1 MEILM
6 RDRNAT
12 TEGSNLLTR
21 HSILSPVLIPI
32 YFPYRVPF
40 LPCSNRFSVS
50 YVPSVAR
57 VSAPFSSANA
67 NNAARIKLFGRF
79 HRNHCESRPV
89 LVSIFETILWNSV
102 SPFLSFFSLFESC
115 VRSIAISIARQYNRL
130 QDLTAAATRSSRILA
145 DKAEKPGSSLD
156 FSLAIDR
163 SRSSPVEN
171 VRQIFIVD
179 STVDSR
185 SMRKCYLIFFLAG
198 GISLSRLEENEP
210 TDSVWRVRRS
220 RMRTKT
226 WNKRGRFEPRRGE
239 RFTEDRFSFRGGW
252 TVELYRQSWNH
263 RYSRR
268 RVAR

>member
-1 MEILM
+1 MQRARSHFDPAVFASICEYCFHFIEILETIPKLDSTVLARVPMEILM

-89 LVSIFETILWNSV
+89 LVSIFETIL
-102 SPFLSFFSLFESC
+102 
-115 VRSIAISIARQYNRL
+115 
-130 QDLTAAATRSSRILA
+130 
-145 DKAEKPGSSLD
+145 
-156 FSLAIDR
+156 
-163 SRSSPVEN
+163 
-171 VRQIFIVD
+171 
-179 STVDSR
+179 
-185 SMRKCYLIFFLAG
+185 
-198 GISLSRLEENEP
+198 
-210 TDSVWRVRRS
+210 
-220 RMRTKT
+220 
-226 WNKRGRFEPRRGE
+226 
-239 RFTEDRFSFRGGW
+239 
-252 TVELYRQSWNH
+252 
-263 RYSRR
+263 
-268 RVAR
+268 